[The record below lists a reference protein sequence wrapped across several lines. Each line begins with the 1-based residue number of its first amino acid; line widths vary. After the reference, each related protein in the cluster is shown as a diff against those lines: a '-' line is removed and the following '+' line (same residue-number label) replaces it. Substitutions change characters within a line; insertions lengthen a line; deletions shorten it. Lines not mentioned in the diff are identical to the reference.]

1 MPRILLILCLLAL
14 SALSPWS
21 ALAQDE
27 EGSEPFAFK
36 VEAINQGLPVADSPL
51 RLDTPRA
58 ALESFLAAI
67 DANDHERAAYALN
80 LDAIAPE
87 QQAARAPDLALKLAF
102 LLRRYDLID
111 WRDLPDQPDARVL
124 PDIQQAVSPYSRRSV
139 ELGEIEL
146 DGRAVPISLQRF
158 RTADREPVWLFSPF
172 AVERIDAMYADSRPG
187 LLGRW
192 MPLQERLETVGQPSG
207 WEWLVVAMLL
217 AISLALW
224 FALYTA
230 TRALA
235 PRVPW
240 RWSLTVRKI
249 AMPLST
255 VAAALAFRFGTEH
268 LVLLTGP
275 VASNLDIASEVVA
288 LIAGAW
294 LLLRSVSSVTLT
306 LSERYVVPLASE
318 NPENRRTKTTVYV
331 ARRVVL
337 VVVALLSVG
346 YVLMKIGVF
355 ETFGLSLL
363 ASAGAIGIIVAI
375 AARPLLGNMVA
386 GLQIA
391 LTDPVRIGDVIV
403 YDDHWATVEDI
414 SFAHTVLRTWTDT
427 RLIVPHTDFL
437 SRPFEN
443 WSKEGEAVRRIVKIP
458 VDYRI
463 DVGQVRR
470 KVAEIVADDPRS
482 TGESP
487 EVEMV
492 EANADTAVLWV
503 WISGTNAFTSWYL
516 HNEVR
521 ERVVAFLKELEGGA
535 YLPRRRHI
543 LLSEAEDDRSIRAK
557 IVREK
562 IAELTPRQQEVLTLV
577 LPARGIDG
585 AGVGTTMPPRTSRT
599 RGHTCPKRLE
609 LAW

>member
-1 MPRILLILCLLAL
+1 MRRILLLCLFVL
-14 SALSPWS
+14 SVLPSVS
-21 ALAQDE
+21 LAQDE
-27 EGSEPFAFK
+27 EGSETFAFE
-36 VEAINQGLPVADSPL
+36 VGTINEGLPELESSL

-67 DANDHERAAYALN
+67 DANDNARAARALN
-80 LDAIAPE
+80 LDAIDPE

-111 WRDLPDQPDARVL
+111 WGDLPDQPDARVL
-124 PDIQQAVSPYSRRSV
+124 PDVQQSVSPYSRRSV
-139 ELGEIEL
+139 ALGEIEL

-158 RTADREPVWLFSPF
+158 RTEDSEPVWLFSPF
-172 AVERIDAMYADSRPG
+172 AVERIDAMFADSRPG
-187 LLGRW
+187 LLSRW
-192 MPLQERLETVGQPSG
+192 MPLQDRLETVGQPSA
-207 WEWLVVAMLL
+207 WEWLAVALLL
-217 AISLALW
+217 AVSLALW
-224 FALYTA
+224 FALYMG

-240 RWSLTVRKI
+240 RWSPTARKI
-249 AMPLST
+249 ALPLAT
-255 VAAALAFRFGTEH
+255 VSAALAFRVGTEH

-275 VASNLDIASEVVA
+275 VASNLDTASEVVA

-294 LLLRSVSSVTLT
+294 LLLRSVSTVTLT

-346 YVLMKIGVF
+346 YILMKIGLF

-391 LTDPVRIGDVIV
+391 LTDPLRIGDVVV
-403 YDDHWATVEDI
+403 YDEYWATVEDI

-427 RLIVPHTDFL
+427 RLIVPHSDFL

-443 WSKEGEAVRRIVKIP
+443 WSKEGEPVRRIVKIP

-463 DVGQVRR
+463 DVGAVRR
-470 KVAEIVADDPRS
+470 KVEEIVAGDPRS
-482 TGESP
+482 TGEAP

-492 EANADTAVLWV
+492 EANADAAVLWV

-521 ERVVAFLKELEGGA
+521 ERVVAFLKELDGGA

-543 LLSEAEDDRSIRAK
+543 LLSKGAE
-557 IVREK
+557 
-562 IAELTPRQQEVLTLV
+562 
-577 LPARGIDG
+577 
-585 AGVGTTMPPRTSRT
+585 AGVETKHPDLAANSR
-599 RGHTCPKRLE
+599 
-609 LAW
+609 

>member
-1 MPRILLILCLLAL
+1 MRRILLLCLFVL
-14 SALSPWS
+14 SALSS
-21 ALAQDE
+21 VALSSIAMAQDE
-27 EGSEPFAFK
+27 EGSEPFAF
-36 VEAINQGLPVADSPL
+36 ETAAINEALPAPDSSL

-67 DANDHERAAYALN
+67 DENDHARAAHALN
-80 LDAIAPE
+80 LNAIEPE

-111 WRDLPDQPDARVL
+111 WSDLPDQPDARVL
-124 PDIQQAVSPYSRRSV
+124 PDVQQSVSPYSRRSV

-158 RTADREPVWLFSPF
+158 RTEDSEPVWLFSPF
-172 AVERIDAMYADSRPG
+172 AVQRIDAMYADSRPG
-187 LLGRW
+187 LLSRW
-192 MPLQERLETVGQPSG
+192 MPLQDRLESVGHPSG
-207 WEWLVVAMLL
+207 WEWLAVAMLL
-217 AISLALW
+217 AASLALGV
-224 FALYTA
+224 ALYTVA
-230 TRALA
+230 RALA
-235 PRVPW
+235 QRVPW
-240 RWSLTVRKI
+240 RWSLAVRKI
-249 AMPLST
+249 ALPLAT
-255 VAAALAFRFGTEH
+255 VAAALAFRLGTEH

-275 VASNLDIASEVVA
+275 IASNLDIASEIVG

-294 LLLRSVSSVTLT
+294 LLLRTVSSVTLT

-337 VVVALLSVG
+337 VVVALVSVG
-346 YVLMKIGVF
+346 YILTRIGVF

-363 ASAGAIGIIVAI
+363 ASAGAIGILVAI

-391 LTDPVRIGDVIV
+391 LTDPLRIGDVVV

-414 SFAHTVLRTWTDT
+414 TFAHTVLRTLTDT
-427 RLIVPHTDFL
+427 RLIVPHEDFL

-463 DVGQVRR
+463 DVDAVRR
-470 KVAEIVADDPRS
+470 KVEEIVADDPRS
-482 TGESP
+482 TGEPP

-492 EANADTAVLWV
+492 EANADTVVLWV

-543 LLSEAEDDRSIRAK
+543 LLGEGED
-557 IVREK
+557 E
-562 IAELTPRQQEVLTLV
+562 
-577 LPARGIDG
+577 
-585 AGVGTTMPPRTSRT
+585 GVQNKQP
-599 RGHTCPKRLE
+599 E
-609 LAW
+609 LARTAGS

>member
-1 MPRILLILCLLAL
+1 MRRILLLCLFVL
-14 SALSPWS
+14 SALPSVV

-27 EGSEPFAFK
+27 ERSEPFAF
-36 VEAINQGLPVADSPL
+36 EIGAINEGLPSPESAL

-67 DANDHERAAYALN
+67 DANDHARAGYALN

-87 QQAARAPDLALKLAF
+87 QRAARAPDLALKLAF

-111 WRDLPDQPDARVL
+111 WGDLPDQPDARVL
-124 PDIQQAVSPYSRRSV
+124 PDVQQSVGPYSRRSV

-158 RTADREPVWLFSPF
+158 RTEDSKPVWLFSPF
-172 AVERIDAMYADSRPG
+172 AVERIDAMFADSRPG

-207 WEWLVVAMLL
+207 WEWLAVAMLL
-217 AISLALW
+217 AASLALSI
-224 FALYTA
+224 ALYTVA
-230 TRALA
+230 RALA

-240 RWSLTVRKI
+240 RWSLAVRKI
-249 AMPLST
+249 ALPLAT
-255 VAAALAFRFGTEH
+255 VAAALTFRFGTAH

-294 LLLRSVSSVTLT
+294 LFLRTVSTVTLT

-346 YVLMKIGVF
+346 YILTRMGVF

-363 ASAGAIGIIVAI
+363 ASAGAIGILVAI

-391 LTDPVRIGDVIV
+391 LTDPLRIGDVVV
-403 YDDHWATVEDI
+403 YDDYWATVEDI
-414 SFAHTVLRTWTDT
+414 TFAHTVLRTWTDT
-427 RLIVPHTDFL
+427 RLIVPHADFL

-463 DVGQVRR
+463 DVDAVRR
-470 KVAEIVADDPRS
+470 KVAEIVDGDPRS
-482 TGESP
+482 TGEPP

-492 EANADTAVLWV
+492 EANADSAVLWV

-521 ERVVAFLKELEGGA
+521 ERVIAFLKELEGGA

-543 LLSEAEDDRSIRAK
+543 LLGEAGEEGSIETK
-557 IVREK
+557 
-562 IAELTPRQQEVLTLV
+562 
-577 LPARGIDG
+577 LPDMA
-585 AGVGTTMPPRTSRT
+585 ANSR
-599 RGHTCPKRLE
+599 
-609 LAW
+609 

>member
-1 MPRILLILCLLAL
+1 MRRIHLLLCLFVLSAMSVAL
-14 SALSPWS
+14 SSIAM
-21 ALAQDE
+21 AQDE
-27 EGSEPFAFK
+27 ERSEPFAFE
-36 VEAINQGLPVADSPL
+36 VGAINEGLPALDSSL

-67 DANDHERAAYALN
+67 DAKDYARAAHALN
-80 LDAIAPE
+80 LDAVEPE
-87 QQAARAPDLALKLAF
+87 QQADRAPDLALKLAF

-124 PDIQQAVSPYSRRSV
+124 PDVQQSVSPYSRRSV

-158 RTADREPVWLFSPF
+158 RAEDSEPVWLFSPF
-172 AVERIDAMYADSRPG
+172 AVERVDAMFADSRPG
-187 LLGRW
+187 LLSRW
-192 MPLQERLETVGQPSG
+192 MPLQNRLETVGQPSG
-207 WEWLVVAMLL
+207 WEWLAVAMLL
-217 AISLALW
+217 VVSLAMW
-224 FALYTA
+224 IALYA
-230 TRALA
+230 VARALA
-235 PRVPW
+235 QRVPR

-249 AMPLST
+249 ALPLAT
-255 VAAALAFRFGTEH
+255 VAAALAFRLGTEH

-275 VASNLDIASEVVA
+275 VASNLDTASEVVA

-294 LLLRSVSSVTLT
+294 LFLRTVSTVTLT

-346 YVLMKIGVF
+346 YILMKIGLF
-355 ETFGLSLL
+355 ENFGLSLL
-363 ASAGAIGIIVAI
+363 ASAGAIGILVAI

-391 LTDPVRIGDVIV
+391 LTDPVRIGDVVV

-427 RLIVPHTDFL
+427 RLIVPHADFL

-463 DVGQVRR
+463 DVDAVRR
-470 KVAEIVADDPRS
+470 KVKEIVADDPRS
-482 TGESP
+482 TGEAP

-492 EANADTAVLWV
+492 EANADSAVLWV

-521 ERVVAFLKELEGGA
+521 ERVMAFLKELEGGA
-535 YLPRRRHI
+535 YLPRHRHI
-543 LLSEAEDDRSIRAK
+543 LLSESGNEGVQNKQPD
-557 IVREK
+557 
-562 IAELTPRQQEVLTLV
+562 L
-577 LPARGIDG
+577 ART
-585 AGVGTTMPPRTSRT
+585 AGR
-599 RGHTCPKRLE
+599 
-609 LAW
+609 

>member
-1 MPRILLILCLLAL
+1 MRRIILLLCLFVL
-14 SALSPWS
+14 SALSS
-21 ALAQDE
+21 VALSSIAMAQNE
-27 EGSEPFAFK
+27 ERSEPFAFE
-36 VEAINQGLPVADSPL
+36 VGAINEALPAPDSSL

-58 ALESFLAAI
+58 TLESFLAAI
-67 DANDHERAAYALN
+67 DAKDHARAAHALN
-80 LDAIAPE
+80 LNAIEPE

-111 WRDLPDQPDARVL
+111 WGDMPDQPDARVL
-124 PDIQQAVSPYSRRSV
+124 PDVQQSVSPYSRRSV

-158 RTADREPVWLFSPF
+158 RTEDREPVWLFSPF
-172 AVERIDAMYADSRPG
+172 AVERIDAIYADSRPG

-192 MPLQERLETVGQPSG
+192 MPLQERLETVGQPSV
-207 WEWLVVAMLL
+207 WEWLAVAMLL
-217 AISLALW
+217 AVSLALS
-224 FALYTA
+224 FALYTV

-235 PRVPW
+235 QRVPR

-249 AMPLST
+249 ALPLAT
-255 VAAALAFRFGTEH
+255 VAAALAFRLATEH
-268 LVLLTGP
+268 LVLLAGP
-275 VASNLDIASEVVA
+275 IASNLDIASEVVA

-294 LLLRSVSSVTLT
+294 LFLRTVDTVTLT

-346 YVLMKIGVF
+346 YILMKLGLF

-363 ASAGAIGIIVAI
+363 ASAGALGILVAI

-391 LTDPVRIGDVIV
+391 LTDPVRIGDVVV
-403 YDDHWATVEDI
+403 YDEHWATVEDI

-427 RLIVPHTDFL
+427 RLIVPHEDFL

-463 DVGQVRR
+463 DVDAVRR
-470 KVAEIVADDPRS
+470 KVEEIVADDPRS
-482 TGESP
+482 TGEPP

-492 EANADTAVLWV
+492 EANADTVVLWV

-521 ERVVAFLKELEGGA
+521 ERVVGFLKELEGGA

-543 LLSEAEDDRSIRAK
+543 LLSESEDGGVQDK
-557 IVREK
+557 QPD
-562 IAELTPRQQEVLTLV
+562 L
-577 LPARGIDG
+577 ART
-585 AGVGTTMPPRTSRT
+585 AG
-599 RGHTCPKRLE
+599 E
-609 LAW
+609 

>member
-1 MPRILLILCLLAL
+1 MRRILLLCLFVL
-14 SALSPWS
+14 SALSS
-21 ALAQDE
+21 VALSSIAMAQDE
-27 EGSEPFAFK
+27 ERSESFAFE
-36 VEAINQGLPVADSPL
+36 VGAINEALPAPVSAL

-67 DANDHERAAYALN
+67 DANDHARAAHALN
-80 LDAIAPE
+80 LNAIEPE

-102 LLRRYDLID
+102 LLRRYDLIK
-111 WRDLPDQPDARVL
+111 WRDMPDQPDARVL
-124 PDIQQAVSPYSRRSV
+124 PDVQQSVSPYSRRSV

-158 RTADREPVWLFSPF
+158 RAEDREPVWLFSPF
-172 AVERIDAMYADSRPG
+172 AVERIDALYADSRPG

-192 MPLQERLETVGQPSG
+192 MPLQERLETVGQPSV
-207 WEWLVVAMLL
+207 WEWLAVAMLL
-217 AISLALW
+217 AVSLALGV
-224 FALYTA
+224 ALYTVA
-230 TRALA
+230 RALA
-235 PRVPW
+235 QRVPW

-249 AMPLST
+249 ALPLAT
-255 VAAALAFRFGTEH
+255 VAAAIAFRLGTAH

-275 VASNLDIASEVVA
+275 IASNLDIASEVVG

-294 LLLRSVSSVTLT
+294 LFLRTVDTVTLT

-337 VVVALLSVG
+337 VTVALLSVG
-346 YVLMKIGVF
+346 YILMKIGLF

-363 ASAGAIGIIVAI
+363 ASAGAIGILVAV

-391 LTDPVRIGDVIV
+391 LTDPVRIGDVVV

-427 RLIVPHTDFL
+427 RLIVPHVDFL

-463 DVGQVRR
+463 DVDAVRR
-470 KVAEIVADDPRS
+470 KVEEIVADDPRS

-492 EANADTAVLWV
+492 EANADTVVLWV
-503 WISGTNAFTSWYL
+503 WISGTSAFTSWYL

-521 ERVVAFLKELEGGA
+521 ERVIAFLKELEGGA

-543 LLSEAEDDRSIRAK
+543 LLSEGEDEGVQNKQPD
-557 IVREK
+557 
-562 IAELTPRQQEVLTLV
+562 L
-577 LPARGIDG
+577 ART
-585 AGVGTTMPPRTSRT
+585 AG
-599 RGHTCPKRLE
+599 K
-609 LAW
+609 